1 MQKHRQISNAHK
13 LSVSS
18 FDEQASKR
26 TSTSEAFQAP
36 EHEGWLHKQ
45 SDKYKTWN
53 KRWFV
58 LKGSN
63 LFYFKS
69 PKVSF
74 TDTQKYYSV
83 TQISYVYYIGCT
95 YERHY

>member
-1 MQKHRQISNAHK
+1 MLYRQISNAHK

-69 PKVSF
+69 PKVRFGYTIYIITMSL
-74 TDTQKYYSV
+74 KYHMFIV
-83 TQISYVYYIGCT
+83 IGCT
-95 YERHY
+95 HERYY